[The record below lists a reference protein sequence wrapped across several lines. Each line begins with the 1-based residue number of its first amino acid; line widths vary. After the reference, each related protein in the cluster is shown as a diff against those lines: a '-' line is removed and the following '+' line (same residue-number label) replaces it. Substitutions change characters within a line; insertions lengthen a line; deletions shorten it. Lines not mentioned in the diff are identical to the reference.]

1 METKRSWVVWIVG
14 SAYAILG
21 SGFAVALLSR
31 DHHWQASIPLG
42 GTLAVATG
50 ALVHRSRPV
59 LGAGLLMAGAFVIA
73 LVVGL
78 LVIAF
83 GEDIFT
89 ASPDQ
94 LIFDWLVVTLIAS
107 GPASGTGSALIRG
120 RNGPDLTG
128 WR

>member
-21 SGFAVALLSR
+21 SGIAVAVSSPG
-31 DHHWQASIPLG
+31 HHWLASIPLG
-42 GTLAVATG
+42 GALAVATG

-78 LVIAF
+78 LVN
-83 GEDIFT
+83 IFT
-89 ASPDQ
+89 ASPGQ

-107 GPASGTGSALIRG
+107 GPALLTGSALIRG
-120 RNGPDLTG
+120 RKGPDLTG

>member
-1 METKRSWVVWIVG
+1 MGTNRSWVVWIVG

-59 LGAGLLMAGAFVIA
+59 LGAGLLMAGAFVIG
-73 LVVGL
+73 LVAGSW
-78 LVIAF
+78 VIATRV
-83 GEDIFT
+83 DWFT
-89 ASPDQ
+89 SSSGA
-94 LIFDWLVVTLIAS
+94 LIFYWLVVTLIAS
-107 GPASGTGSALIRG
+107 GPALLTGSALIRG
-120 RNGPDLTG
+120 RKGPDLTG